1 MQDEVIDLEND
12 EDDDNGL
19 VSSSYFYQ
27 EDDDFQRTYRS
38 KSPQAEN
45 YKFQRIKEKFDD
57 QVQEIKESF
66 LKLSK
71 VVRRLE
77 DLKTRFNNQSLDNF
91 YVFIFFS

>member
-45 YKFQRIKEKFDD
+45 DKFQIIKEKFDD
-57 QVQEIKESF
+57 QVQEIKECF